1 MLPTQGQHAD
11 ETAPVAHSLIAA
23 RRPLVNMVMRSLAID
38 LAPRSI
44 TCVAINPGW
53 VQTDMGGSHATL
65 TPAKSVSRLRRLM
78 DTLGRAQSGRFFNYL
93 RIRLVGR
100 GSVS

>member
-1 MLPTQGQHAD
+1 
-11 ETAPVAHSLIAA
+11 
-23 RRPLVNMVMRSLAID
+23 MVMRSLAID

-53 VQTDMGGSHATL
+53 VQTYMGGSHATL